1 MAFLLLLAALAITGT
16 GVWMSRRWR
25 LAGQSMMAVG
35 ALGLIGVIGLQV
47 RQNVFPPQPTVRRA
61 EMAVSYCLANCLLED
76 SAGGSGKVILLF
88 PQRRVMGEDLEQSY
102 EDGFVAPLRH
112 GRRKLSL
119 KAVRLEGANGD
130 LSAFKQA
137 LDQNEEAMAFV
148 SYAGVPS
155 GFETLFAPEQ
165 SNMPAFF
172 VFDAEGTTHWL
183 RALKEGRIKAVALP
197 RPGSDAHSRETSA
210 GMPEQIFDRFYLLAT
225 PANADEIAAS
235 LKAH

>member
-1 MAFLLLLAALAITGT
+1 MAFSLLLAALAITGM

-35 ALGLIGVIGLQV
+35 GLALVSVIGLQV
-47 RQNVFPPQPTVRRA
+47 RQNVLPPKPTVRRA

-76 SAGGSGKVILLF
+76 SAGGSGKVVLLF
-88 PQRRVMGEDLEQSY
+88 PQRRDMNEDIEQSY
-102 EDGFVAPLRH
+102 EDGFVASLRH
-112 GRRKLSL
+112 GRGQLSL
-119 KAVRLEGANGD
+119 KAVHLDGANGD

-137 LDQNEEAMAFV
+137 LDQNEETMAFV

-155 GFETLFAPEQ
+155 GFETLFATGQ
-165 SNMPAFF
+165 SNRSSFF
-172 VFDAEGTTHWL
+172 VFDSDATTHWL
-183 RALKEGRIKAVALP
+183 RALKDGRIKAVALP
-197 RPGSDAHSRETSA
+197 RPGSDVRSRETSV

-235 LKAH
+235 LKAR